1 MADLTVHRYDY
12 AMPEGLADFD
22 VANYVEGALE
32 WIDGVVGPTD
42 RVALSASGGV
52 DSTTVGF
59 LLKEVLGDRLHPFFI
74 DDGLRRLIGGREEW
88 QVTAEIFSDFPNFEV
103 IHTGELIVPWFEGVE
118 DGTLKREMFRSL
130 YTLTS
135 NKHIAALQAN
145 WIADGTIFPD
155 IVMTDQNRQIQHNVN
170 LPYSMKKLEP
180 FSALYKP
187 HVRRVAARLGMPRE
201 FAMKI
206 PCPGPAQLLRVGG
219 SFSAAKLRVSKVA
232 TDVVETMVCEH
243 LEKLW
248 GEPFR
253 YDEATG
259 VRTPFQYFA
268 PCLDPEMEENPEFSR
283 CAQGIVGRDAACF
296 EMKTRAMWID
306 PAVDAQRSKLYAPIL
321 WVTGPA
327 VDHTTVTKLYDAL
340 GEASGLPRILYEVFD
355 SGRSGYPVSVKI
367 VESDDVRTARPLALD
382 FDVLAGIGEKVCGR
396 SGAAKAA
403 FDISRRPPATIELF

>member
-1 MADLTVHRYDY
+1 MADLTVYRHDY
-12 AMPEGLADFD
+12 AMPEELADFD
-22 VANYVEGALE
+22 VADYVEGALA
-32 WIDGVVGPTD
+32 WIDGVVGPAD
-42 RVALSASGGV
+42 KVALSASGGV
-52 DSTTVGF
+52 DSTAVGF
-59 LLKEVLGDRLHPFFI
+59 LLKEALGDRLYPFFI

-88 QVTAEIFSDFPNFEV
+88 EVTADIFKDFPNFEV
-103 IHTGELIVPWFEGVE
+103 IQTSELVIPWFNGVE

-135 NKHIAALQAN
+135 NKHIAGLRAD
-145 WIADGTIFPD
+145 WVADGTIHPD

-187 HVRRVAARLGMPRE
+187 HVRRVAAQLGMPRE
-201 FAMKI
+201 FAMRI

-219 SFSAAKLRVSKVA
+219 AFSADKLRVSKVA
-232 TDVVETMVCEH
+232 TDVVETTICEH
-243 LEKLW
+243 LKSQW

-268 PCLDPEMEENPEFSR
+268 TCLDPEMEEQPELSR
-283 CAQGIVGRDAACF
+283 CVQGVVGGDAACF
-296 EMKTRAMWID
+296 KMKTRAMWID
-306 PAVDAQRSKLYAPIL
+306 SAVDAQRSKLYAPIL

-327 VDHTTVTKLYDAL
+327 VGHTLLTRLFDTLS
-340 GEASGLPRILYEVFD
+340 EESGLPRILYEVFD
-355 SGRSGYPVSVKI
+355 SDRSGYPAGIKI

-382 FDVLAGIGEKVCGR
+382 FDALARVGEMICES
-396 SGAAKAA
+396 SGASRAA